1 MTSSLCKFGLLSV
14 FALTLSL
21 TPGASAQQRKAKSIP
36 PDLSFLTPEVNE
48 QLESQAGDF
57 YSAVAPSV
65 AVAAQSTVWV
75 RAGKRVLA
83 LGTVVGDGSEV
94 LTKWSEVAS
103 RRGSLEAITGDGE
116 ARVATVV
123 GVYVD
128 YDLARLKI
136 DGEPLTP
143 MALDK
148 GSVPPLGSFL
158 VAARP
163 DKMPVSVGV
172 AGVMPR
178 TLRETDRAF
187 IGVTLDDTHTGNG
200 ARIGGI
206 SEGSPAKLAGL
217 KVGDVILAL
226 GKEAIGGLFELQNRL
241 LAFKPGDVADLKI
254 QRDGK
259 EEQLSVT
266 LAPRS
271 EMPEFPRERL
281 DVMERMGGDISRV
294 RSGFPQVLE
303 TDMFLKPNEAGGPV
317 VDLDGNFVGVTLARA
332 SRVRS
337 FIIPAASLAGLLKS
351 AAVDPQV
358 ALDKLSMLGQDG
370 SQLAGEPVP
379 VPGSRNKAR
388 TLRDLAE
395 VRRLMNL
402 MDEELGRADGK
413 R

>member
-1 MTSSLCKFGLLSV
+1 MTSSICKFGLLAV
-14 FALTLSL
+14 FALAHVS
-21 TPGASAQQRKAKSIP
+21 PASAQQRKANNIP
-36 PDLSFLTPEVNE
+36 PDLSFLTPEVNA

-57 YSAVAPSV
+57 YGAVAPTV
-65 AVAAQSTVWV
+65 AGASQSTVWV

-83 LGTVVGDGSEV
+83 LGTVVGDGGEV

-103 RRGSLEAITGDGE
+103 RRGNLEVVTGEGE

-136 DGEPLTP
+136 GGKPL
-143 MALDK
+143 
-148 GSVPPLGSFL
+148 VPVNMENGAVPTLGSFL

-163 DKMPVSVGV
+163 DKVAVSVGV

-178 TLRETDRAF
+178 SLREMDRAF
-187 IGVTLDDTHTGNG
+187 IGVDLDEKHTGAG
-200 ARIGGI
+200 ARIKGV
-206 SEGSPAKLAGL
+206 SDGSPAKLAGL
-217 KVGDVILAL
+217 KVGDVILSL
-226 GKEAIGGLFELQNRL
+226 GKEAIGGMFELKNRL
-241 LAFKPGDVADLKI
+241 LAFKPGDLADLKI

-259 EEQLSVT
+259 EEQVAVT

-337 FIIPAASLAGLLKS
+337 FIIPAASLAGLLQS
-351 AAVDPQV
+351 APVDPQV
-358 ALDKLSMLGQDG
+358 ALEKIAALSEDG
-370 SQLAGEPVP
+370 SQLAGEPQVVP
-379 VPGSRNKAR
+379 RNRKPGR

-402 MDEELGRADGK
+402 MDEELGLADSK